1 MYIQIISLG
10 EQNVTLTVMG
20 QDLDETNRLKSPNL
34 ENNNLSLICTI
45 TLSTTDI
52 VLGIKC
58 LNCL

>member
-1 MYIQIISLG
+1 MYIQIISLD

-20 QDLDETNRLKSPNL
+20 QDLDETILMKHL
-34 ENNNLSLICTI
+34 ENNDLSLICTI

-58 LNCL
+58 FHCL